1 MAEIPQVTKN
11 EQSSKIYIYN
21 KSKKE
26 QTCSEEMANE
36 EGKSTGDIISLI
48 FKGQKSM
55 ELFMSHFKEKTGKKK
70 GFLFLFFLFY

>member
-1 MAEIPQVTKN
+1 M
-11 EQSSKIYIYN
+11 
-21 KSKKE
+21 
-26 QTCSEEMANE
+26 CSEEMANE